1 MEQNSL
7 ESPKNTKNKK
17 RAIYMWLLG
26 VVILVGA
33 VLSITNPFSR
43 EQNQVEQ
50 LRTMGQEE
58 QQNYKA
64 AQDVNAY
71 ISNERA
77 LKNADQSLKNFESS
91 STSGTTTP

>member
-1 MEQNSL
+1 MTSETQAT
-7 ESPKNTKNKK
+7 PKNKK
-17 RAIYMWLLG
+17 RAIYIWLLG
-26 VVILVGA
+26 VAVLVGV

-58 QQNYKA
+58 QQNHKA

-77 LKNADQSLKNFESS
+77 LKSADQSLKNFESS
-91 STSGTTTP
+91 STLNATTTP